1 MEKKI
6 IMMKCCIYI
15 FPVKFIFY
23 VQFYILKVFFK
34 KNSLILTFELSDYR
48 NLKPFN
54 TSSVNITESQL
65 MAKG

>member
-1 MEKKI
+1 MEKNV

-15 FPVKFIFY
+15 FPVKFIIY
-23 VQFYILKVFFK
+23 VQFYILKFK
-34 KNSLILTFELSDYR
+34 KKITFELFLSDYG

-54 TSSVNITESQL
+54 ASSVNITESQL